1 METIDSLLTVG
12 EVAAAL
18 RIHPRTVL
26 RLIDKGDIGAI
37 LVSPS
42 GAQRRRYRISVKDLQ
57 DYVMEIGRYD
67 ANA

>member
-1 METIDSLLTVG
+1 MEAIDRLLTVG

-42 GAQRRRYRISVKDLQ
+42 GAQRRRYRISRKDLTE
-57 DYVMEIGRYD
+57 YVETIGRYD